1 MIGRTTRKTGER
13 PLIFDDLRAIQRR
26 HGYLPAKELQS
37 LASQTQTPL
46 YHLQGLA
53 TFYPH
58 FRLTP
63 PPAVEVRLCDDFAC
77 HLNGAAELRRGI
89 QARLEGSG
97 PAGVAVGG
105 VSCLGRCDRPPAAA
119 VNDRIVAGLTAESLF
134 SIIETVARK
143 GAVHEHEAEP
153 ASGPLL
159 IDPYAGRRP
168 YEALR
173 DLLKTGNRAGV
184 LATLKAADLRGLG
197 GAGFPAFAKWER
209 VQSAPGDEKY
219 IVCNADESEPGTI
232 KDRFLMDYVPHLVV
246 EGMIVAGIVTGA
258 RTGIIYI
265 RHEYETQRETLAHE
279 LDRCRREGIL
289 GPNVLASGLSFDI
302 SIFVSPGGYIC
313 GEETALLEA
322 LEGKRAE
329 PRNKPPFPG
338 VNGLYQKPTLINN
351 VETLASVPAILTNGA
366 EWYRSR
372 GQSGCN
378 GLKFIGVTGHVTR
391 PGVYEVPMGTPV
403 RTVIYDYAGGISGGR
418 RLKAFATSGCSSG
431 FLPASMVGVA
441 LDFKALADAGTML
454 GSSALVVC
462 AEGTCMVD
470 MALNGLRFFRKE
482 SCGKCVPCRVGS
494 AKLVETLTRIT
505 EGKGTPRDLEPLP
518 ALSGTLALTSIC
530 GLGQMLARP
539 IQSVL
544 AHFPDEVEQHV
555 VHHRCPEGVCPM
567 PSLS

>member
-1 MIGRTTRKTGER
+1 LPNHLATTAETGER
-13 PLIFDDLRAIQRR
+13 RLIFDDLRAIQRQ
-26 HGYLPAKELQS
+26 HGYLPAKELQA

-63 PPAVEVRLCDDFAC
+63 PPAVDVRLCDDFAC

-89 QARLEGSG
+89 RARLEGSG
-97 PAGVAVGG
+97 PAGVVVGA

-119 VNDRIVAGLTAESLF
+119 VNDTIVAGLTPDSLF
-134 SIIETVARK
+134 AIIETVARR
-143 GAVHEHEAEP
+143 GAVHERAPERTA
-153 ASGPLL
+153 APLL
-159 IDPYAGRRP
+159 IDPYAGGRP

-197 GAGFPAFAKWER
+197 GAGFPTFAKWER

-219 IVCNADESEPGTI
+219 VVCNADESEPGTI
-232 KDRFLMDYVPHLVV
+232 KDRFLMDHVPHLVV
-246 EGMIVAGIVTGA
+246 EGMIIAGIVTGA

-265 RHEYETQRETLAHE
+265 RHEYEAQREVLAHE
-279 LDRCRREGIL
+279 LERCRREGML
-289 GPNVLASGLSFDI
+289 GSFDI

-338 VNGLYQKPTLINN
+338 LNGLYQKPTLINN
-351 VETLASVPAILTNGA
+351 VETFASVPAILTNGSD
-366 EWYRSR
+366 WYKAR
-372 GQSGCN
+372 GESGFH
-378 GLKFIGVTGHVTR
+378 GLKFMGVSGHVVL

-403 RTVIYDYAGGISGGR
+403 RTLIYERAGGISGGR
-418 RLKAFATSGCSSG
+418 RLKAFATSGASSG

-494 AKLVETLTRIT
+494 AKLVDTLTRIT
-505 EGKGTPRDLEPLP
+505 EGHGTPRDLEPLP
-518 ALSGTLALTSIC
+518 ALSSTLALTSIC
-530 GLGQMLARP
+530 GLGQMLPRP
-539 IQSVL
+539 IESVL
-544 AHFPDEVEQHV
+544 KYFADEVEQHV

-567 PSLS
+567 GSRS

>member
-1 MIGRTTRKTGER
+1 
-13 PLIFDDLRAIQRR
+13 
-26 HGYLPAKELQS
+26 
-37 LASQTQTPL
+37 
-46 YHLQGLA
+46 
-53 TFYPH
+53 
-58 FRLTP
+58 
-63 PPAVEVRLCDDFAC
+63 VRLCDDFAC
-77 HLNGAAELRRGI
+77 HLNGSTELRRII
-89 QARLEGSG
+89 QGRIEGAG
-97 PAGVAVGG
+97 PAGVVFGA

-119 VNDRIVAGLTAESLF
+119 VNDTIVSGLTPDSLF
-134 SIIETVARK
+134 TVIETVTRK
-143 GAVHEHEAEP
+143 GAVHEREPEP
-153 ASGPLL
+153 ATAPLV
-159 IDPYAGRRP
+159 IDPYGGHRP
-168 YEALR
+168 YQALR
-173 DLLKTGNRAGV
+173 DLLKTGNRADV
-184 LATLKAADLRGLG
+184 IVMLKNADLRGLG
-197 GAGFPAFAKWER
+197 GAGFPAWMKWER
-209 VQSAPGDEKY
+209 VHSAPGDEKY
-219 IVCNADESEPGTI
+219 VICNADESEPGTI
-232 KDRFLMDYVPHLVV
+232 KDRFLMDHVPHLVV

-265 RHEYETQRETLAHE
+265 RHEYEAQRETLAGQLE
-279 LDRCRREGIL
+279 RCRREGLL
-289 GPNVLASGLSFDI
+289 GPDVLGSGQSFDI

-338 VNGLYQKPTLINN
+338 LNGLYQKPTLINN
-351 VETLASVPAILTNGA
+351 VETFASVPAILTNGA
-366 EWYRSR
+366 DWYRSR
-372 GQSGCN
+372 GESGFN
-378 GLKFIGVTGHVTR
+378 GVKFIGVSGHVAR

-403 RTVIYDYAGGISGGR
+403 RTLIYERAGGISGGR
-418 RLKAFATSGCSSG
+418 RLKAFAASGCSSG

-494 AKLVETLTRIT
+494 AKLVDTLTRIT
-505 EGKGTPRDLEPLP
+505 DGRGTPRDLEPLP

-530 GLGQMLARP
+530 GLGQMLPRP

-544 AHFPDEVEQHV
+544 AYFADEVEQHI

-567 PSLS
+567 ASPA

>member
-1 MIGRTTRKTGER
+1 
-13 PLIFDDLRAIQRR
+13 
-26 HGYLPAKELQS
+26 LQS

-89 QARLEGSG
+89 QARIEGSG
-97 PAGVAVGG
+97 PAGVVVSG
-105 VSCLGRCDRPPAAA
+105 VSCLGRCDRPPAAV
-119 VNDRIVAGLTAESLF
+119 VNDTIVAGLTAESLF

-143 GAVHEHEAEP
+143 GAVHEHEPEP
-153 ASGPLL
+153 APGPLL

-168 YEALR
+168 YGALR

-184 LATLKAADLRGLG
+184 LATLKAAHLRGLG
-197 GAGFPAFAKWER
+197 GAGFPAFAKWEWVR
-209 VQSAPGDEKY
+209 SAPGDEKY

-232 KDRFLMDYVPHLVV
+232 KDRFLMDHVPHLVV

-265 RHEYETQRETLAHE
+265 RHEYEAQRETLAHE

-289 GPNVLASGLSFDI
+289 GPNVLASGLSFDL

-366 EWYRSR
+366 DWYRSR
-372 GQSGCN
+372 GQSGFN

-391 PGVYEVPMGTPV
+391 PGVYEVPMGTPI
-403 RTVIYDYAGGISGGR
+403 RTVIYDYAGGVSGGR

-431 FLPASMVGVA
+431 FLPASMVGVE

-470 MALNGLRFFRKE
+470 MALNGLRFFRNE

-494 AKLVETLTRIT
+494 AKLVDTLARIT

-518 ALSGTLALTSIC
+518 ALSATLALTSIC
-530 GLGQMLARP
+530 GLGQTLARP
-539 IQSVL
+539 IESVL
-544 AHFPDEVEQHV
+544 AHFLEEVEQHV

-567 PSLS
+567 PSPS